1 MIDGLGKVAPPRL
14 DAVRGP
20 EIKKTAAVSGAA
32 AAATEQA
39 GTPKPAADLAS
50 QGAPV
55 DSAKVARIKAAI
67 ADGSYKVDADAIAAR
82 MIEQDLGVQ

>member
-1 MIDGLGKVAPPRL
+1 MIDGLGKVQPPRL
-14 DAVRGP
+14 DVVRGP

-39 GTPKPAADLAS
+39 DTPKPAADMAAH
-50 QGAPV
+50 GAPV

-67 ADGSYKVDADAIAAR
+67 ADGSYTVNADAIAAK
-82 MIEQDLGVQ
+82 MIEQDIG